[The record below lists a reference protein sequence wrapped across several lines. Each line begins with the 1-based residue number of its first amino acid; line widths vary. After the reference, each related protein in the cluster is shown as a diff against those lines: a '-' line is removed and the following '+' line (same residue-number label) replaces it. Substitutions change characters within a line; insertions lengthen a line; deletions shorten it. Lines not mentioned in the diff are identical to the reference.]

1 MKTITSVQQ
10 FVDELAAAGDKL
22 VIVDFYAKWC
32 NACRALFPKLCQ
44 ICTENP
50 DIVLLKVDFDE
61 NRDTVKPLGIKV
73 LPFFHFY
80 RGSEGRVAAFSASVG
95 KIQRLR
101 DALAEHSTPRC
112 SLGTALSFPD
122 FPDITPRTLY
132 GNNVVLRHSVP
143 SMERD
148 VEREAREPAPV

>member
-1 MKTITSVQQ
+1 MKTITSVQD

-44 ICTENP
+44 MCVENP
-50 DIVLLKVDFDE
+50 DILLLKVDFDE
-61 NRDTVKPLGIKV
+61 NREVVKPLGIKV

-80 RGSEGRVAAFSASVG
+80 RGTEGRVAAFSASIG

-101 DALAEHSTPRC
+101 DALTEHSTPRC
-112 SLGTALSFPD
+112 SIGNKLPVPEFPD
-122 FPDITPRTLY
+122 VIPRTFY
-132 GNNVVLRHSVP
+132 GNNVVLRHPVP
-143 SMERD
+143 SLERE
-148 VEREAREPAPV
+148 VERETREPAAV